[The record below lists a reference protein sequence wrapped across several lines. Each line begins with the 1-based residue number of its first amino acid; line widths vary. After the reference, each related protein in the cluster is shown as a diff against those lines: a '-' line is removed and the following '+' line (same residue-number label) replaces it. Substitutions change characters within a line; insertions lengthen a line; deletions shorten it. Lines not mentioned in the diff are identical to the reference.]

1 MCLSQAKTWIYNI
14 ICHLFCVQLFEVVVH
29 LIIIGEIHNQL
40 QPVTTYT
47 NCLFTGE
54 KDLPIKPNKEWSH
67 MEKLEYD
74 KLEWMEDLPPPSTD
88 NKEVL

>member
-1 MCLSQAKTWIYNI
+1 VRNGCS
-14 ICHLFCVQLFEVVVH
+14 FEYYWW
-29 LIIIGEIHNQL
+29 NT
-40 QPVTTYT
+40 QPVTIYT

-54 KDLPIKPNKEWSH
+54 KDLLIKPNKEWSH

>member
-1 MCLSQAKTWIYNI
+1 
-14 ICHLFCVQLFEVVVH
+14 VVVH
-29 LIIIGEIHNQL
+29 LIIIGEIHNQLQPVTIYTNCEIHNQL